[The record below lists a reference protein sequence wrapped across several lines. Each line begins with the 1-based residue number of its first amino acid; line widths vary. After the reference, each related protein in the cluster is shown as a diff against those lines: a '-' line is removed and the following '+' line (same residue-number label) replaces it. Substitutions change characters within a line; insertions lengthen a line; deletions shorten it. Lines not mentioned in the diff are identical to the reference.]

1 MVDIQSII
9 KTHKGKVSDENRQT
23 GLVDT
28 EMPTISEI
36 PDLFFDNILVNF
48 KLSRT
53 EIIVLMYLYRKVWC
67 RNNLYQKYGISQLL
81 SLSDMVSQ
89 LDFRIEEIHNAIR
102 KLENFGF
109 ILTIRIGQYFV
120 RRYFTK
126 DLDAKFN
133 QFYDDFEV

>member
-9 KTHKGKVSDENRQT
+9 KTHKTKPDDHGPSESRNVVAPS
-23 GLVDT
+23 L
-28 EMPTISEI
+28 SEI
-36 PDLFFDNILVNF
+36 PDVFFDSILIHY

-81 SLSDMVSQ
+81 SLTDMVTQ
-89 LDFRIEEIHNAIR
+89 LDFKIEEIHNAIR

-109 ILTIRIGQYFV
+109 VLTIRIGQYFV

-126 DLDAKFN
+126 DLDDKFN
-133 QFYDDFEV
+133 QKYDEFEV

>member
-9 KTHKGKVSDENRQT
+9 KTHKGKGENT
-23 GLVDT
+23 LEGPVVDVET
-28 EMPTISEI
+28 PTTSEI
-36 PDLFFDNILVNF
+36 PDVFFDSILVQY
-48 KLSRT
+48 KLSRL

-67 RNNLYQKYGISQLL
+67 RSNLYRKHGISQLL
-81 SLSDMVSQ
+81 SLTDMVNQ

-109 ILTIRIGQYFV
+109 VMTIRIGQYFV

-126 DLDAKFN
+126 ELDQRFG
-133 QFYDDFEV
+133 QFYDDFEL